1 MTSVSRCRYE
11 NANLSTENAHIGSR
25 WVNNFANRMKKT
37 EIKRIYQ
44 LDRKGFTDSKEEN
57 RKDKDQIQQKLQG
70 FESER

>member
-1 MTSVSRCRYE
+1 MK
-11 NANLSTENAHIGSR
+11 
-25 WVNNFANRMKKT
+25 KKT

-57 RKDKDQIQQKLQG
+57 RKEKDQIQQKLQG